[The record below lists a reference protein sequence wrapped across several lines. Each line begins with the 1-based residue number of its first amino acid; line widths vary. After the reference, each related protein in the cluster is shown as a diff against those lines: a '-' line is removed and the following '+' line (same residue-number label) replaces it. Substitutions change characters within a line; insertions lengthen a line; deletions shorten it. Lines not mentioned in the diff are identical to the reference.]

1 MKQLSIYEISL
12 LIKVMKFQTES
23 ECLNYFNKDY
33 EGLFDSGEVINV
45 YKQYQ
50 Q

>member
-12 LIKVMKFQTES
+12 LIKVMRFQTEL
-23 ECLNYFNKDY
+23 ECLEYFNKDY
-33 EGLFDSGEVINV
+33 EGLFDSDQVINI

-50 Q
+50 